1 MKRLLITLTFAFT
14 LISMSSFADSTT
26 VSPAVLNSFKSSF
39 KNASE
44 VNWSSTANYYKAN
57 FILNSQYISAYYDMD
72 GKMIAL
78 TRNISSLQLPLSLQ
92 TELKTKNEKYWISD
106 LFEVANDQ
114 GNYYY
119 ATFENAD
126 EQIVMKSSG
135 STWTIYKKQRK
146 A

>member
-1 MKRLLITLTFAFT
+1 
-14 LISMSSFADSTT
+14 
-26 VSPAVLNSFKSSF
+26 
-39 KNASE
+39 
-44 VNWSSTANYYKAN
+44 
-57 FILNSQYISAYYDMD
+57 MD

-92 TELKTKNEKYWISD
+92 TELKTKNEKLWISD

-114 GNYYY
+114 GTSYY
-119 ATFENAD
+119 ATLENAD

-135 STWTIYKKQRK
+135 STWTIYRKQRK